1 MVMNRSCNF
10 HLKMKMKCFSHL
22 HTKEMIKQV
31 RLRYVLPKTKM
42 IAKKFDFYC
51 DFCGDFFLEILEYP
65 PSTYKGYANSCKN
78 CPANSGH
85 LSLDVLLLIFPVNE
99 I

>member
-1 MVMNRSCNF
+1 MFLALTYKGDDQTSY
-10 HLKMKMKCFSHL
+10 
-22 HTKEMIKQV
+22 TP
-31 RLRYVLPKTKM
+31 VLPKTKM

-51 DFCGDFFLEILEYP
+51 DFCGDFFLEILECP
-65 PSTYKGYANSCKN
+65 PSTYKGYADSCKN
-78 CPANSGH
+78 CLANSGH